1 MYAEVLVQYGSKSLD
16 RVFTY
21 KVPESLIDK
30 IKVGMKVSIPFGN
43 QSINGFVLNLTN
55 NTSLDNLKE
64 IKDIISEKYYLNDEL
79 IELGKYIK
87 SKTLC
92 SLITAYQTMMPSSLK
107 VNKSKSDYSK
117 YENFIKLIDDEEKI
131 NNYIESHSRAHAQ
144 IEIINSL
151 RNKILLKSEF
161 NSSIVK
167 KLIEEGIV
175 LEEKRHK
182 YRINP
187 NDKKNNDVIL
197 NDEQEKASNEIKM
210 HLNEYITY
218 LLYGVTGSGKT
229 EVYMDLCD
237 EVIKNDKNVIMLLPE
252 ITLTRQMIQRFY
264 DRFGNDVA
272 IIHSSLSD
280 GEKYDET
287 LKIINNEVHVVVG
300 TRSAIFSQVKNLG
313 LIIIDEEHS
322 QSYKQDTNPRYHA
335 LDIAKWRCERNKCP
349 LVLGSAT
356 PSLESFARAE
366 KGVYKLLTLTKR
378 NGNAKLPEISII
390 DMRDEFRKG
399 NNIISTDLGI
409 KIDNALRKKE
419 QVMLFINR
427 RGYSTVINCSSCG
440 YTYKCPHCDITLTY
454 HKTTNKLQCHYCGYT
469 TFKTDVCPECH
480 EKAIMSYGLGT
491 EQVEDFIKTQF
502 PSARVVRMDL
512 DTTSRKGST
521 ESIIKQIENHEV
533 DIIIG
538 TQMISKGLDF
548 PNVTLVGVINAD
560 DSLNIPDF
568 RSGEN
573 TFSLISQV
581 SGRAGRSEKSG
592 EVVIQ
597 TFNKDVD
604 TLKYIEKNDYYGNY
618 RSEMKIRKILKYPPY
633 YFITSVKVKSKNY
646 ELLKNEVNKI
656 ATFIRTHIDSNSIC
670 LGPTTCPV
678 FKVNNVFRF
687 QIIIKYKRDSSL
699 ENTLRYLDEQY
710 ALNKDISLEIDV
722 DPIRI

>member
-21 KVPESLIDK
+21 KIPDSLVDR

-43 QSINGFVLNLTN
+43 QSINGFVLNIVDT
-55 NTSLDNLKE
+55 TSLDNLKE
-64 IKDIISEKYYLNDEL
+64 IKNIISENYYLNDEL
-79 IELGKYIK
+79 MELGKYIK

-107 VNKSKSDYSK
+107 VNKSKEDYSK
-117 YENFIKLIDDEEKI
+117 YDVYIKLIDDEDKI
-131 NNYIESHSRAHAQ
+131 NDYIATHLRAHAQ
-144 IEIINSL
+144 IDIINNL
-151 RNKILLKSEF
+151 KGKTILKSEF
-161 NSSIVK
+161 NTSTVK

-175 LEEKRHK
+175 LEEKQKK

-187 NDKKNNDVIL
+187 TDKKHNGVIL
-197 NDEQEKASNEIKM
+197 NDEQQAASEEIKK

-237 EVIKNDKNVIMLLPE
+237 EVIKNGKNVIMLLPE

-264 DRFGNDVA
+264 DRFGRDVA

-322 QSYKQDTNPRYHA
+322 QTYKQDTNPRYHA

-349 LVLGSAT
+349 LILGSAT
-356 PSLESFARAE
+356 PSLESYARAE

-378 NGNAKLPEISII
+378 NGNATLPKISII
-390 DMRDEFRKG
+390 DMRDEYRKG

-409 KIDNALRKKE
+409 KIDNALRNKE

-427 RGYSTVINCSSCG
+427 RGYSTVVNCSSCG

-469 TFKTDVCPECH
+469 TFKTDTCPECH

-491 EQVEDFIKTQF
+491 EQVEDFIKEQF

-592 EVVIQ
+592 EVIIQ
-597 TFNKDVD
+597 TYNKDTD
-604 TLKYIEKNDYYGNY
+604 TLKYILNNDYIGNY
-618 RSEMKIRKILKYPPY
+618 RNEMKIRKILKYPPY

-646 ELLKNEVNKI
+646 EKLKNEVNKI
-656 ATFIRTHIDSNSIC
+656 ASFIRTHIDSNSIC
-670 LGPTTCPV
+670 LGPTTCPI

-687 QIIIKYKRDSSL
+687 QIIIKYKRDSRL
-699 ENTLRYLDEQY
+699 ENTLRYLDEEY

>member
-64 IKDIISEKYYLNDEL
+64 IKDIISENYYLNDEL

-378 NGNAKLPEISII
+378 NGNAKLPKISII

-521 ESIIKQIENHEV
+521 ESIIKQIENHDV

-604 TLKYIEKNDYYGNY
+604 TLKYIEKNDYIGNY

-687 QIIIKYKRDSSL
+687 QIIIKYKKDSKL

>member
-64 IKDIISEKYYLNDEL
+64 IKDIISENYYLNDEL

-151 RNKILLKSEF
+151 KNKVLLKSEF

-167 KLIEEGIV
+167 RLIEEGIV
-175 LEEKRHK
+175 LEEKCHK

-187 NDKKNNDVIL
+187 GDKKKNDIIL

-237 EVIKNDKNVIMLLPE
+237 EVIKNDKNIIMLLPE

-335 LDIAKWRCERNKCP
+335 LDIAKWRCERNNCP

-378 NGNAKLPEISII
+378 NGNAKLPKISII

-409 KIDNALRKKE
+409 KIDNALRKNE

-521 ESIIKQIENHEV
+521 ESIIKQIENHDV

-618 RSEMKIRKILKYPPY
+618 KSEMKIRKILKYPPY

-687 QIIIKYKRDSSL
+687 QIIIKYKKDSSL

>member
-55 NTSLDNLKE
+55 NTSLDKLKE
-64 IKDIISEKYYLNDEL
+64 IKNIISENYYLNDEL

-144 IEIINSL
+144 IQIINNL
-151 RNKILLKSEF
+151 KNKVLLKSEF

-167 KLIEEGIV
+167 RLIEEGIV
-175 LEEKRHK
+175 LEEKCHK

-187 NDKKNNDVIL
+187 SDKKNNDVIL

-237 EVIKNDKNVIMLLPE
+237 EVIKNDKNIIMLLPE

-378 NGNAKLPEISII
+378 NGNAKLPKISII

-409 KIDNALRKKE
+409 KIDDALRKNE

-521 ESIIKQIENHEV
+521 ESIIKQIENHDV

-604 TLKYIEKNDYYGNY
+604 TLKYIEKNDYIGNY

-687 QIIIKYKRDSSL
+687 QIIIKYKKDSKL

>member
-21 KVPESLIDK
+21 KVPESLINK

-64 IKDIISEKYYLNDEL
+64 IKNIISENYYLNDEL

-167 KLIEEGIV
+167 RLIEEGIV

-187 NDKKNNDVIL
+187 SDKKNNDIIL

-237 EVIKNDKNVIMLLPE
+237 EVIKNDKNIIMLLPE

-378 NGNAKLPEISII
+378 NGNAKLPKISII

-440 YTYKCPHCDITLTY
+440 YTYKCSHCDITLTY

-521 ESIIKQIENHEV
+521 ESIIKQIENHDV

-604 TLKYIEKNDYYGNY
+604 TLKYIEKNDYIGNY

-687 QIIIKYKRDSSL
+687 QIIIKYKRDSCL

>member
-21 KVPESLIDK
+21 KVPESLINK

-64 IKDIISEKYYLNDEL
+64 IKNIISENYYLNDEL

-167 KLIEEGIV
+167 RLIEEGIV

-187 NDKKNNDVIL
+187 SDKKNNDVIL
-197 NDEQEKASNEIKM
+197 NDEQENASNEIKM

-237 EVIKNDKNVIMLLPE
+237 EVIKNDKNIIMLLPE

-378 NGNAKLPEISII
+378 NGNAKLPKISII

-521 ESIIKQIENHEV
+521 ESIIKQIENHDV

-581 SGRAGRSEKSG
+581 SGRAGRSDKSG

-656 ATFIRTHIDSNSIC
+656 ATFIRTHIDNNSIC

-687 QIIIKYKRDSSL
+687 QIIIKYKRDSKL

>member
-64 IKDIISEKYYLNDEL
+64 IKDIISENYYLNDEL

-117 YENFIKLIDDEEKI
+117 YDIYIKLIDDEEKI

-144 IEIINSL
+144 IEIINNL

-167 KLIEEGIV
+167 RLIEEGIV
-175 LEEKRHK
+175 LEEKCHK

-187 NDKKNNDVIL
+187 SDKKNNDVIL

-237 EVIKNDKNVIMLLPE
+237 EVIKNDKNIIMLLPE

-378 NGNAKLPEISII
+378 NGNAKLPKISII

-469 TFKTDVCPECH
+469 TFKTDTCPECH

-521 ESIIKQIENHEV
+521 ESIIKQIENHDV

>member
-64 IKDIISEKYYLNDEL
+64 IKDIISENYYLNDEL

-151 RNKILLKSEF
+151 RNKVLLKSDF

-167 KLIEEGIV
+167 RLIEEGIV

-187 NDKKNNDVIL
+187 SDKKNNDVIL

-237 EVIKNDKNVIMLLPE
+237 EVIKNDKNIIMLLPE

-378 NGNAKLPEISII
+378 NGNAKLPKISII

-409 KIDNALRKKE
+409 KIDNVLRKKE

-521 ESIIKQIENHEV
+521 ESIIKQIENHDV

-604 TLKYIEKNDYYGNY
+604 TLKYIEKNDYIGNY
-618 RSEMKIRKILKYPPY
+618 KSEMKIRKILKYPPY